1 MNIYAYAQSA
11 FGQMQICTDFY
22 ASKEELQAAHG
33 QQIKGLELVEVK
45 PDDPDYN
52 NRCEIFGI
60 KEK

>member
-33 QQIKGLELVEVK
+33 QQIKGIELVEVK
-45 PDDPDYN
+45 PGDTDYDN
-52 NRCEIFGI
+52 LCEFFGI